1 MNDELKACPF
11 CGSTDIQMSRIGKT
25 KARIHCHS
33 CNADR
38 TQRTLH
44 YSQDWLLDVMP
55 KAWNQRPLED
65 TLLARAERAEADLA
79 MAEARCSFL
88 HNENKQLD
96 GLVVERGRMV
106 ERLIE
111 TGNKIHNVLPDV
123 NVGSRIDRNWQA
135 LIAEWSKEH
144 GNVT

>member
-1 MNDELKACPF
+1 MNDELTNNDTFNLWNAS
-11 CGSTDIQMSRIGKT
+11 GGKPENIYLFQT
-25 KARIHCHS
+25 IAGLRA
-33 CNADR
+33 NNDA
-38 TQRTLH
+38 
-44 YSQDWLLDVMP
+44 
-55 KAWNQRPLED
+55 
-65 TLLARAERAEADLA
+65 LLARAERAEADLA

-88 HNENKQLD
+88 HNENKRLD

>member
-1 MNDELKACPF
+1 MSDELKHLLFKLIQANSYSSEKNFIKLHNEF
-11 CGSTDIQMSRIGKT
+11 CQAID
-25 KARIHCHS
+25 A
-33 CNADR
+33 
-38 TQRTLH
+38 
-44 YSQDWLLDVMP
+44 
-55 KAWNQRPLED
+55 
-65 TLLARAERAEADLA
+65 LLARAERAEADLA

-88 HNENKQLD
+88 HNENKRLD

-135 LIAEWSKEH
+135 LVAGWSKEH
-144 GNVT
+144 DNE